1 MAYPLLGRRA
11 GELPGGMGSA
21 CGGGWRRQEE
31 NGTPHACRGSPCC
44 LGSTREGRL
53 GAVGDGVD
61 NEPWMEV
68 PNPNEDLLPPPLH
81 LPLPPSSS
89 RTGPHALW
97 VVVPSRDIQNR
108 IWYAVPPSFF
118 ITSLLQSISGGHVCE
133 NFDKSLNTQAPRTV
147 IALTCPR
154 GKTPQGTVRRGPRS
168 QEADISSPPAAAR
181 VSPTTGGWR

>member
-1 MAYPLLGRRA
+1 MAKAWGRPQLLLSLLPLAVMLKALASPDLGTGVCVVMAYPLLGRRA

-133 NFDKSLNTQAPRTV
+133 KF
-147 IALTCPR
+147 
-154 GKTPQGTVRRGPRS
+154 
-168 QEADISSPPAAAR
+168 
-181 VSPTTGGWR
+181 